1 MKANE
6 INIKNIFI
14 VFILSSS
21 LFAEIG
27 VSAGVQYGG
36 VTYNEEI
43 SEHMSITNGI
53 GFNASIEKNI
63 GPTLIG
69 VGYFQQSYTENFN
82 SEDYDDSKFKNTV
95 STSYITSYVLYPH
108 EIWKFRFFG
117 GLQIAQCLD
126 GKMTRTENQITEE
139 ISLSSDDYNLDFG
152 FLIGS
157 DIMITKHIGSRF
169 SYYYGIAKLRKEDI
183 DLDINET
190 NLNVM
195 NVAVNAQLLLRF

>member
-69 VGYFQQSYTENFN
+69 VGYFQQNYTENFN
-82 SEDYDDSKFKNTV
+82 SQDYDDSKFKNTV
-95 STSYITSYVLYPH
+95 STSYITSYVLYPY

-126 GKMTRTENQITEE
+126 VEDQISREVP
-139 ISLSSDDYNLDFG
+139 LSSDGYNLDFG

-157 DIMITKHIGSRF
+157 DIMITKRIGSRF

-190 NLNVM
+190 DLNVM